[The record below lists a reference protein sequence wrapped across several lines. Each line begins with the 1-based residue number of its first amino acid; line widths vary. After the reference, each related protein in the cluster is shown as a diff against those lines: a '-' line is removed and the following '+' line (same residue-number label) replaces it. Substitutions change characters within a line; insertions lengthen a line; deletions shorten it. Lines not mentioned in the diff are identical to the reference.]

1 MPSRPA
7 NNAAMQ
13 RRAITILLLSVA
25 ARSLWSL
32 DANPLLF
39 IYDIYVTTTRCSI
52 AGFGGGNGGIDEGG
66 DGDDDGRGGS
76 NSRRRRRVFPPGTV
90 PTLEGKTVWITGASS
105 GIGAELA
112 IQLAHAGV
120 GHLLL
125 SGRRGGRLE
134 RVARSCR
141 DAASAYASA
150 YASGVG
156 GGRRSFRTSIVAFD
170 MSGGP
175 GVLDAAVSEALLLA
189 SASSPSSSGGG
200 SGGIDVLVLNAGRYQ
215 CGPALETDLDSMV
228 PELMRINFVSPVLLS
243 QKLILAD
250 RWREKDGRG
259 HLVAVS
265 SLMGR
270 GTSPLNSVYSATKH
284 ALRAYF
290 LALAAEERSWLRV
303 DVVLPGATD
312 TGLWDGTMM
321 SATVGRPPDDDDNAA
336 ARTRK
341 LPPPYADDRSK
352 MSVRRCARL
361 IVSSMIGPNC
371 LFYETWVTTNPG
383 LLWVYTA
390 SYMPNTFHLLSNI
403 VAPLRMNIW
412 RERGEDALYLPTL
425 LSHLWGCVADYLA
438 GRTDCLPPA

>member
-1 MPSRPA
+1 
-7 NNAAMQ
+7 MQ
-13 RRAITILLLSVA
+13 RRRAITILLLSVA

-66 DGDDDGRGGS
+66 DGDDDGRGRGS

-120 GHLLL
+120 GHLVL

-134 RVARSCR
+134 HVARSCR
-141 DAASAYASA
+141 DAASALASA
-150 YASGVG
+150 SASASGVG
-156 GGRRSFRTSIVAFD
+156 VGGRRSFRTSIVAFD

-175 GVLDAAVSEALLLA
+175 DVLDAAVSEALLLA
-189 SASSPSSSGGG
+189 SASSSSSGG

-215 CGPALETDLDSMV
+215 CGPALETDLDALV

-259 HLVAVS
+259 HVVAVS

-303 DVVLPGATD
+303 DVVLPGAVD
-312 TGLWDGTMM
+312 TGLWDGTMI
-321 SATVGRPPDDDDNAA
+321 SATIGRPPDDDDDDAA
-336 ARTRK
+336 ARTQK
-341 LPPPYADDRSK
+341 PPPLYADDRSK

-371 LFYETWVTTNPG
+371 LFYETWVTLNPG

-438 GRTDCLPPA
+438 GRTDRLLPA